1 MSQLMVGAYSSASEA
16 CRFASTGTDD
26 RTVPHGDSSTS
37 DLRYLMDTDT
47 QVLQDVIAE
56 LKESLILHHTQ
67 LSVAV
72 QDGIV
77 TISGRANTL
86 AERNA
91 IERAAKRVAG
101 IRRVDLEIRATALP
115 DPVTHTSGRLDP
127 QLT

>member
-1 MSQLMVGAYSSASEA
+1 
-16 CRFASTGTDD
+16 
-26 RTVPHGDSSTS
+26 
-37 DLRYLMDTDT
+37 MDTDT
-47 QVLQDVIAE
+47 QVLQDFIAE
-56 LKESLILHHTQ
+56 LKVSPILHHTQ
-67 LSVAV
+67 LSVVV

-101 IRRVDLEIRATALP
+101 IRRVDLEIRASAIP
-115 DPVTHTSGRLDP
+115 DTVTHPTRRLDP